1 MPNVTKYGHILS
13 GHNFLEEK
21 MKQLLRFGSRFSL
34 LGFFA
39 SATLALT
46 TQQAFAGDLVIHI
59 INEKNVNGIAFIAIQ
74 PDSEADEF
82 PDGKAF
88 FAKTVAMAPNSKTKF
103 VVSNIPPGTYAANGF
118 LDTNGN
124 EKLDFNLVGAP
135 TEPYGF
141 SKDARGLFG
150 PPSFAD
156 AAFVIKNDNTRIR
169 QTIKLF

>member
-1 MPNVTKYGHILS
+1 
-13 GHNFLEEK
+13 

-34 LGFFA
+34 GVFFA
-39 SATLALT
+39 SATLALA
-46 TQQAFAGDLVIHI
+46 TQHGFAGDLVIHI
-59 INEKNVNGIAFIAIQ
+59 TNEKNVKGIAFIAIQ
-74 PDSEADEF
+74 SESEADNF

-103 VVSNIPPGTYAANGF
+103 VVNNMPPGTYAASGF
-118 LDTNGN
+118 LDTNDN

-141 SKDARGLFG
+141 SRDARGLFG
-150 PPSFAD
+150 SPSFAD
-156 AAFVIKNDNTRIR
+156 AAFVVKNDDTRVR